1 MLGDRTDP
9 HRFAEWDSLTSRERS
24 GQCMDLIQE
33 TIRRFTDMQK
43 ALVRKQRS
51 DGQQYALARASV
63 LLRELHEI
71 NNKLKEEITNV

>member
-1 MLGDRTDP
+1 MLGDRTDT

-51 DGQQYALARASV
+51 SGQQCALANASEILRV
-63 LLRELHEI
+63 LRET
-71 NNKLKEEITNV
+71 NDKLKEEITNV